1 VSSDSTASPAPASVR
16 ANVSPPGTR
25 RRGRSGASGRRIPVP
40 DVVPDGAGGATVS
53 ADRTRARPP
62 PGSNSSR
69 GTGRAGPG
77 GDAAPAPLPR
87 RWYGGRR
94 RAACRAGPPRRRE
107 GWGTGPA
114 RRRRTAHPP
123 GRVPRSPRTAYGPR
137 AHGRAS
143 RATRRRPS
151 RRCRAPPAGASPPHA
166 AAAFRQRRAGRDG
179 TRDVSG
185 SSPAGSRS
193 QCSMAR
199 RPCGHSTTHGTAGRA
214 GLKLRQCPARGSA
227 GQSQLACSGLPSAY
241 PAALWTP
248 TSAFSANSASVA
260 APA

>member
-1 VSSDSTASPAPASVR
+1 MSLPR
-16 ANVSPPGTR
+16 EL
-25 RRGRSGASGRRIPVP
+25 
-40 DVVPDGAGGATVS
+40 AGGEGLGPAGVGYPYPTWYLTVPGAPPS
-53 ADRTRARPP
+53 RRT
-62 PGSNSSR
+62 
-69 GTGRAGPG
+69 GPG
-77 GDAAPAPLPR
+77 PD
-87 RWYGGRR
+87 RR
-94 RAACRAGPPRRRE
+94 RAATPRAAPAVPGPAETLHQHRSPVGGMADAGAQHAVPDRRVGLRE